1 MTMWSALRRP
11 PYLAL
16 AAGVTVVL
24 SYAYYYLS
32 IRAAGDDSASLFNF
46 TQFTTPN
53 FVIKNWGIGYF
64 AATVTLNV
72 VIAAMTGI
80 LIAIS
85 VANFRTRRLAGVSS
99 LGSIAIAAGTFTCP
113 GCALPVTATL
123 GLAIFGT
130 SLPMFGLEMQIVTFA
145 GLLVAISWLSRKMK
159 HEYPKA
165 PVATSD
171 VTVAVPTG

>member
-16 AAGVTVVL
+16 TAGVTVVL

-99 LGSIAIAAGTFTCP
+99 LGSVAIAAGTVPCP
-113 GCALPVTATL
+113 RCALPGPPSL
-123 GLAIFGT
+123 GAALSRT
-130 SLPMFGLEMQIVTFA
+130 SLP
-145 GLLVAISWLSRKMK
+145 
-159 HEYPKA
+159 
-165 PVATSD
+165 
-171 VTVAVPTG
+171 

>member
-1 MTMWSALRRP
+1 MTMWSALRKP

-46 TQFTTPN
+46 TQFTTSN

-72 VIAAMTGI
+72 VIAAMTGV

-99 LGSIAIAAGTFTCP
+99 LGSIAIAADSKCR
-113 GCALPVTATL
+113 L
-123 GLAIFGT
+123 
-130 SLPMFGLEMQIVTFA
+130 
-145 GLLVAISWLSRKMK
+145 
-159 HEYPKA
+159 
-165 PVATSD
+165 
-171 VTVAVPTG
+171 

>member
-1 MTMWSALRRP
+1 MTMWSALRKP

-46 TQFTTPN
+46 T
-53 FVIKNWGIGYF
+53 IKNWGIGYF

-72 VIAAMTGI
+72 VIAAMTGV

-145 GLLVAISWLSRKMK
+145 VLLVAISWLSRKMK

>member
-16 AAGVTVVL
+16 TAGVTVVL

-32 IRAAGDDSASLFNF
+32 IRAAGDDSAS
-46 TQFTTPN
+46 QSTTPN

-64 AATVTLNV
+64 AAMVTLNV

-145 GLLVAISWLSRKMK
+145 VLLVAISWLSRKMK

>member
-64 AATVTLNV
+64 AATVMLNV
-72 VIAAMTGI
+72 VIAAMTGV

-99 LGSIAIAAGTFTCP
+99 LGSIAIAAGAVTFP
-113 GCALPVTATL
+113 RAARPVPPAPRPAL
-123 GLAIFGT
+123 FRT
-130 SLPMFGLEMQIVTFA
+130 SLPIFGLRKK
-145 GLLVAISWLSRKMK
+145 LLYFSVLLFGISS
-159 HEYPKA
+159 
-165 PVATSD
+165 
-171 VTVAVPTG
+171 